1 MKYII
6 IFFLFISNPS
16 YAGDINN
23 EIEKM
28 LLITDMPSVYDQT
41 VQKLLDAQLQSEPS
55 MVPYRDIFYKFLTKY
70 MGFESIKLDLIKLYS
85 QNFTVED
92 IKTLNHFYST
102 ATGKKAM
109 KLFPTITA
117 QAGELGK
124 QRMMDNIGQL
134 RKMIEDE
141 DARIKNK

>member
-70 MGFESIKLDLIKLYS
+70 MGFENIKLDL
-85 QNFTVED
+85 
-92 IKTLNHFYST
+92 
-102 ATGKKAM
+102 
-109 KLFPTITA
+109 
-117 QAGELGK
+117 
-124 QRMMDNIGQL
+124 
-134 RKMIEDE
+134 
-141 DARIKNK
+141 